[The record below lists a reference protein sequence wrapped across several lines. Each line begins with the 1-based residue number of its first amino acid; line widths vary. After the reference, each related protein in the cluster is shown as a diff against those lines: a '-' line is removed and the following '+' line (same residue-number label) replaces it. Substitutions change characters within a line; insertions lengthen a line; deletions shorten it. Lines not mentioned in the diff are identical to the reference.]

1 MTEGSIYISYHT
13 RDYEFAH
20 QLADDLITGGMDI
33 WFDRLCIAPTDVW
46 TPAITE
52 VLQTTA
58 TAIVIAS
65 KHYARTPYCQQELTH
80 LRDRNCSLIFVWLYK
95 PDDPAL
101 SAPAAANMNIQL
113 ENWRDDSLYQSAF
126 DMLHGLL
133 KNVQPTPIY
142 LTDEAIYLLRVISE
156 LEKRFLSTLTALT
169 QIRTDQSE
177 IVDGVPMRPRGH
189 SAQVWLQQGEYR
201 LQERLGSTHESGD
214 DPAETLAQPTASADG
229 IALELAIENVLE
241 WIFIRPQVVFM
252 GESGVG
258 KSNILYY
265 VALVAAHYRVRKQ
278 REYDYPLPL
287 LIDLVG
293 WQEGQMLDEFVR
305 AHWTLDSDVFAL
317 LERGDV
323 MLFVDGVDE
332 VMGDVVARG
341 AQFSDWLAEHNF
353 PAIALTCRSDIAVR
367 NLRDLLPMIRVQHL
381 TTMQIDTLTRI
392 VLDDQQADAFLD
404 SMAVLSPS
412 QLSAELL
419 ALRLL
424 LWRVYGGDD
433 TPPGDAF
440 VLENAIRALYE
451 LADDST
457 AEHYSVQEIVDGLS
471 RLAFRMTEQACGV
484 YVSRSFVLEALGDDF
499 LIQIAVH
506 LGILQEHGDHLRF
519 AISSLQR
526 FLSARRLL
534 EDGIY
539 TRLTY
544 PEFDATGNR
553 KATQWDDII
562 IHATE
567 LLPPQT
573 LLQTIDSIG
582 DVDPFFAY
590 QVVTHH
596 QVTAADVLDDV
607 LWKVLD
613 ARHQSAT
620 NFTATRAVVDDLQE
634 LVTFANHLISA
645 LRSDETAIVQT
656 ALQIIADLDIPLPD
670 GLVDIL
676 QSLDMEFLDAVYD
689 ELEPYPIEDLLLGL
703 IRLIGADDD
712 GLREKAIFILG
723 ELQEQAAVPLL
734 TRLAPGSESVPIL
747 ERAAETL
754 GKIPQIK
761 EVEHSPDAIISG
773 QNIAGTSA
781 ITYLFSLLSH
791 ENGDVVSAANWALEQ
806 HGRGAS
812 AITVRYLS
820 AAELMDDSAWHHLIR
835 AEESEVTKVLM
846 RLIGV
851 DQHTEATAIQ
861 ANEVDETD
869 AQVEG
874 ETDRMRKLLD
884 ILAEKMTVL
893 RNKEAFTDF
902 TEDVMTAMG
911 ASETGTAQIAAL
923 PPATSPE
930 NSPKLGL
937 RKEELKRLEAR
948 IRNTQAIPIVPQDA
962 DAGGTLPLTDD
973 GELPAKLLV
982 AMEQDDWIIR
992 QRAVRQIANYPP
1004 RVVLSVLLDA
1014 IHDPD
1019 GQVKIAVIESLPDEN
1034 EFPVVLNA
1042 LFEALDD
1049 DDYMVVDAAAD
1060 RLRPRAGDI
1069 SQRLIEHIKDSSPQ
1083 ALAAIIDLLG
1093 CTGDPKTVPHLTNL
1107 LTDTRRAWMED
1118 KTLGEHAANALL
1130 GIGTVDAV
1138 SAVQSSGLVDER
1150 GILSVLPPGLE
1161 DAEPEP
1167 ITAEGTMREL
1177 VATLES
1183 DEWGKS
1189 QKAAQQIRET
1199 ARRLRN
1205 QPNDGVTAV
1214 LINALASETWEIR
1227 WTAAE
1232 ALAWLQNDASV
1243 KPLMDALKD
1252 DHWIVKIAVV
1262 RALIELGAR
1271 EAVGEI
1277 ARLLYDANN
1286 AVREAAAE
1294 GLGLLGTVR
1303 VLPALEAALK
1313 DDDQFVRL
1321 AATRAVTGI
1330 DDPKARAL
1338 LVKALQDTYSH
1349 VRWTAMRHLGENA
1362 DETLLKVIAVH
1373 LRDKGKPE
1381 WESITVGELA
1391 ERAIAGMN
1399 TTQSKQVLKK
1409 WSEIKSKR

>member
-13 RDYEFAH
+13 RDYNFAE
-20 QLADDLITGGMDI
+20 QLANDLITRGMDI
-33 WFDRLCIAPTDVW
+33 WFDRLCIAPTDTW
-46 TPAITE
+46 THAVKQI
-52 VLQTTA
+52 LQTTQ
-58 TAIVIAS
+58 TAIIIAS
-65 KHYARTPYCQQELTH
+65 KHYARTAYCQQELTY
-80 LRDRNCSLIFVWLYK
+80 LRDRNCTLIFVWLYK
-95 PDDPAL
+95 PDDPSL
-101 SAPAAANMNIQL
+101 STPAATNMNIQL
-113 ENWRDDSLYQSAF
+113 ENWHDASLYQSAF

-133 KNVQPTPIY
+133 KNTQPAPIY

-156 LEKRFLSTLTALT
+156 LEKRFLCTLSALT
-169 QIRTDQSE
+169 QIRTDQGE
-177 IVDGVPMRPRGH
+177 IVDGVSIRPRAH
-189 SAQVWLQQGEYR
+189 SADVWLQQGEYR
-201 LQERLGSTHESGD
+201 LQERLGSESTSDD
-214 DPAETLAQPTASADG
+214 DPAGTLLEPTASSEG

-241 WIFIRPQVVFM
+241 WIFVRPQVVFM

-265 VALVAAHYRVRKQ
+265 VALVSAHNRVRKQ
-278 REYDYPLPL
+278 RDYEYPLPL
-287 LIDLVG
+287 LIDLVE
-293 WQEGQMLDEFVR
+293 WQEEQALDDFVR
-305 AHWTLDSDVFAL
+305 THWTLDSDVFAL
-317 LERGDV
+317 LQRGDV

-332 VMGDVVARG
+332 IMGDVVARG
-341 AQFSDWLAEHNF
+341 AQFSDWLAQHNF

-381 TTMQIDTLTRI
+381 TPTQIDTLTRI
-392 VLDDQQADAFLD
+392 VLDEQQADAFLD
-404 SMAVLSPS
+404 SITTLMPTELN
-412 QLSAELL
+412 AELL

-424 LWRVYGGDD
+424 LWRTYGGDD
-433 TPPGDAF
+433 TPPSNAF
-440 VLENAIRALYE
+440 VLENTIRALYE
-451 LADDST
+451 LADDDT
-457 AEHYSVQEIVDGLS
+457 AEHYTVQEIVDGLG
-471 RLAFRMTEQACGV
+471 RLAFRMTEQSSGV
-484 YVSRSFVLEALGDDF
+484 YVSRDFALEALGDDF

-506 LGILQEHGDHLRF
+506 LGILQERGDDLRF

-526 FLSARRLL
+526 YLSARSLV
-534 EDGIY
+534 EEGIY

-544 PEFDATGNR
+544 PEFDAHGNR
-553 KATQWDDII
+553 KPTQWDAII
-562 IHATE
+562 LQATE
-567 LLPPQT
+567 LLPPQM

-590 QVVTHH
+590 QCVTHH

-620 NFTATRAVVDDLQE
+620 TFTATRAVVDDLQS
-634 LVTFANHLISA
+634 LVTFANHLITA
-645 LRSDETAIVQT
+645 LRSDQTAIVQT
-656 ALQIIADLDIPLPD
+656 ALRIIADLEMPLPD

-676 QSLDMEFLDAVYD
+676 QSLDMEFLDTVYD
-689 ELEPYPIEDLLLGL
+689 ELEPYPLEDLILGL

-712 GLREKAIFILG
+712 GLRENAIFILG
-723 ELQEQAAVPLL
+723 EMQEPATIPLL
-734 TRLAPGSESVPIL
+734 TGLAPGSEPASIL
-747 ERAAETL
+747 ERAAEAL
-754 GKIPQIK
+754 GKIPQLKDIGQSS
-761 EVEHSPDAIISG
+761 EIITAQTVTASPAL
-773 QNIAGTSA
+773 A
-781 ITYLFSLLSH
+781 YLFSLLSH
-791 ENGDVVSAANWALEQ
+791 ENGAVVGAANWALEQ
-806 HGRGAS
+806 HGRGVS
-812 AITVRYLS
+812 ALTVRYLS
-820 AAELMDDSAWHHLIR
+820 AADLIDDSAWHHLIR
-835 AEESEVTKVLM
+835 AEESEVTRVLM
-846 RLIGV
+846 RLISI
-851 DQHTEATAIQ
+851 DENIQ
-861 ANEVDETD
+861 ANEADETD

-893 RNKEAFTDF
+893 RNREAFTDF
-902 TEDVMTAMG
+902 TEDVMTVMG
-911 ASETGTAQIAAL
+911 ASSSGVSETGSAQVAEL
-923 PPATSPE
+923 PPATAPG
-930 NSPKLGL
+930 NSPRRNA

-948 IRNTQAIPIVPQDA
+948 IRNTQAIPVVPQEA
-962 DAGGTLPLTDD
+962 TANGTLPLTDD
-973 GELPAKLLV
+973 GELPARLLV
-982 AMEQDDWIIR
+982 AMEHDDWIIR

-1014 IHDPD
+1014 VHDPD
-1019 GQVKIAVIESLPDEN
+1019 AQVKIAVIESLPDEN

-1060 RLRPRAGDI
+1060 RLRPRARDI

-1093 CTGDPKTVPHLTNL
+1093 CTGDAKIVPHLTNL

-1118 KTLGEHAANALL
+1118 KTLGERAAQALL
-1130 GIGTVDAV
+1130 SIGTTDAV
-1138 SAVQSSGLVDER
+1138 SAVQASGLVDER
-1150 GILSVLPPGLE
+1150 GMQTVLPPGLE
-1161 DAEPEP
+1161 DPEPEP

-1199 ARRLRN
+1199 ARRLRG
-1205 QPNDGVTAV
+1205 QPNDGVAQV
-1214 LINALASETWEIR
+1214 LIAALESTTWEIR

-1232 ALAWLQNDASV
+1232 ALAWLQNDASI
-1243 KPLMDALKD
+1243 KPLIDGLKD
-1252 DHWIVKIAVV
+1252 DHWIVKIAMI

-1271 EAVGEI
+1271 ESVGEI
-1277 ARLLYDANN
+1277 ARLLHDANN

-1294 GLGLLGTVR
+1294 GLGILGTVR
-1303 VLPALEAALK
+1303 VLPALETALK

-1321 AATRAVTGI
+1321 AAIRAVTRI
-1330 DDPKARAL
+1330 DDPHARAL

-1349 VRWTAMRHLGENA
+1349 VRWTAMRHLGENT
-1362 DETLLKVIAVH
+1362 DESLLKVIAVH